1 MTEEDAAWVRV
12 VTPLPATALTAWVQA
27 DAERLLRLNPHY
39 EIDRFADGRL
49 DGRNLATGRPLA
61 ATVSAHLLADGLRL
75 IYGDGLKAST
85 RFQVEPRPDGGADLV
100 VTDDYGRLT
109 PGERQARLD
118 EVDRSLIPWGNAL
131 YRHLRAHRRW
141 GRLRPWQ
148 WWMARVWLPMT
159 PKARRLTALVTL
171 VTLAEFAAF
180 LMVFTIY
187 WLEQQRG

>member
-1 MTEEDAAWVRV
+1 MTESDAAWVRV
-12 VTPLPATALTAWVQA
+12 VTPLPAAALTAWVQA

-49 DGRNLATGRPLA
+49 AGRNLGTGRPLA
-61 ATVSAHLLADGLRL
+61 TAVSAELLSDGLRL
-75 IYGDGLKAST
+75 VYADGLKSWT
-85 RFQVEPRPDGGADLV
+85 SFRVEPRPDGGADLV
-100 VTDDYGRLT
+100 VTDDYGRL
-109 PGERQARLD
+109 PPEERQARLD

-131 YRHLRAHRRW
+131 YRHLRACRRW

-148 WWMARVWLPMT
+148 WWTARVWLPMT

-171 VTLAEFAAF
+171 VTLGEFAAF

-187 WLEQQRG
+187 WLELQRG